1 MKMKSRGKE
10 KNLNEYCIYE
20 KRNAVSLQQK
30 EATDTVATDREVSC
44 ISPAIG

>member
-10 KNLNEYCIYE
+10 KNLNEYCIY
-20 KRNAVSLQQK
+20 AVSLQQK
-30 EATDTVATDREVSC
+30 EAILVATDREVSY

>member
-1 MKMKSRGKE
+1 MEMKSRGKE

-30 EATDTVATDREVSC
+30 EAIFVATDREVSY